1 MKTLLFVIACT
12 TLLLTSCE
20 DDMDRTGTGGG
31 DGMQD
36 ANTITKSST
45 NPTPKDNEAT
55 FVVDSTLKVDE

>member
-20 DDMDRTGTGGG
+20 DEMDKGLTGGG
-31 DGMQD
+31 GMQD

-45 NPTPKDNEAT
+45 NPTPKDNE
-55 FVVDSTLKVDE
+55 VVPDTILKVDE